1 MTVKKRKACTLLER
15 HGFKDP
21 DSGSPVHDGIC
32 LWLDKNMVA
41 VCAELFAEDVDTL
54 VVGDKVW
61 EKPIIKWTG
70 PDYSRSSTIVGFAD
84 IEATVFLQTGVT
96 SLIFEVKS
104 AIPSLGDILR
114 ELQFYKEHT
123 KQGGCKL
130 IVFCHDDTHA
140 PIIRQ
145 QGFKFYKCPDHSHL
159 AKRSKL
165 GEITKFFAKTSV
177 E

>member
-1 MTVKKRKACTLLER
+1 MTAKKRKACTLLER

-54 VVGDKVW
+54 VVNDKVW
-61 EKPIIKWTG
+61 EKPIIKFTG
-70 PDYSRSSTIVGFAD
+70 PEYSRSSTIA
-84 IEATVFLQTGVT
+84 ATVYLQKGITE
-96 SLIFEVKS
+96 LIFEVKS

-123 KQGGCKL
+123 KQSGCKL
-130 IVFCHDDTHA
+130 IVICHDDTHA
-140 PIIRQ
+140 PIARQ
-145 QGFKFYKCPDHSHL
+145 QGFMFYKCPDHSHL
-159 AKRSKL
+159 AKRPEL
-165 GEITKFFAKTSV
+165 GEITKFFVKPPSSN
-177 E
+177 